1 MARPL
6 SSIALQS
13 AQALTTSEVWLLLLK
28 LDHADLAT
36 PFYLVNNTESV
47 IHETIEYIAYPFSV
61 VLAEDD
67 GEKLP
72 KVRLTIDNVD
82 RALVETIRSISDSP
96 SINIKLVLASQPNT
110 VELEIDGLILREVE
124 YDAFTITGTLYAD
137 DLLSS
142 RFPRDTISKAGGY
155 EGLLK

>member
-1 MARPL
+1 M
-6 SSIALQS
+6 
-13 AQALTTSEVWLLLLK
+13 
-28 LDHADLAT
+28 
-36 PFYLVNNTESV
+36 NNTESV

-61 VLAEDD
+61 ILAEDD